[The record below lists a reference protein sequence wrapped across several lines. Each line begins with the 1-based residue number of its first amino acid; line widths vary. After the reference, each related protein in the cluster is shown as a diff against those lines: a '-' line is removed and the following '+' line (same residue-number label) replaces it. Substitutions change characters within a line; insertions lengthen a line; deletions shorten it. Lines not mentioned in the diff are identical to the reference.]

1 MQYFISKY
9 HYYLLL
15 LSLLLLLLFVSLF
28 ISGESPFLKRSSLCV
43 AVAGPTN
50 FAPIINQIAR
60 WVVDAIYKGAIC
72 FWVDK
77 WFVSAQV
84 WPNFHYFFSNSE
96 SICDWIRLKSGPSQG
111 EDDFIWAYTQPNCFA
126 PRADFPHS
134 RKFYFLVSVK
144 RFFFIF
150 VSTSLGVFLKRQVCQ
165 GWGFDML
172 LFVLY
177 AIELQVHHTEKSRDR
192 SMYHN

>member
-9 HYYLLL
+9 YYY
-15 LSLLLLLLFVSLF
+15 LLLLLFVSLF
-28 ISGESPFLKRSSLCV
+28 ISGESLFLKLSSLCV

-84 WPNFHYFFSNSE
+84 WPNFHYFFSNSK

-150 VSTSLGVFLKRQVCQ
+150 VSTSLRVFLKRQVWQ

-192 SMYHN
+192 SMYQN

>member
-1 MQYFISKY
+1 MSNAFRRILPDPIKAIRCKSSMQYFISKY
-9 HYYLLL
+9 YYY
-15 LSLLLLLLFVSLF
+15 LLLLLFVSLF
-28 ISGESPFLKRSSLCV
+28 ISGESLFLKLSSLCV

-96 SICDWIRLKSGPSQG
+96 SICVWNVWSQGPVKAKMTLSGPILNQTALRPALIFPIVENSIFSCRLK
-111 EDDFIWAYTQPNCFA
+111 DF
-126 PRADFPHS
+126 S
-134 RKFYFLVSVK
+134 SFLWV
-144 RFFFIF
+144 
-150 VSTSLGVFLKRQVCQ
+150 
-165 GWGFDML
+165 L
-172 LFVLY
+172 L
-177 AIELQVHHTEKSRDR
+177 
-192 SMYHN
+192 

>member
-1 MQYFISKY
+1 MLACVRIRSK
-9 HYYLLL
+9 
-15 LSLLLLLLFVSLF
+15 
-28 ISGESPFLKRSSLCV
+28 
-43 AVAGPTN
+43 
-50 FAPIINQIAR
+50 
-60 WVVDAIYKGAIC
+60 
-72 FWVDK
+72 
-77 WFVSAQV
+77 
-84 WPNFHYFFSNSE
+84 
-96 SICDWIRLKSGPSQG
+96 KSGPSQG
-111 EDDFIWAYTQPNCFA
+111 EDDFTWAYTQPNCFV
-126 PRADFPHS
+126 PRADFPHG

-150 VSTSLGVFLKRQVCQ
+150 VSTSLGVFLERQVCQ

>member
-1 MQYFISKY
+1 MQYFISR
-9 HYYLLL
+9 YYYY
-15 LSLLLLLLFVSLF
+15 LLLLLFVSLF
-28 ISGESPFLKRSSLCV
+28 ISGESLLSALCV

-50 FAPIINQIAR
+50 FAPIINQVAR
-60 WVVDAIYKGAIC
+60 WVVDAIYKGVIC

-84 WPNFHYFFSNSE
+84 WPNFHSFFSNSE
-96 SICDWIRLKSGPSQG
+96 SICVRIRLKSGPSQG
-111 EDDFIWAYTQPNCFA
+111 EDDFIWAYTQPNCLV
-126 PRADFPHS
+126 PRADFPLS
-134 RKFYFLVSVK
+134 RTFYFLVSVK

-150 VSTSLGVFLKRQVCQ
+150 VSTSLGVFLKRQACQ
-165 GWGFDML
+165 GWGSDML

-177 AIELQVHHTEKSRDR
+177 AIELQVHLTEKSRDR